1 MNQLRWSLILGLL
14 LLGSSQSVLTAQ
26 ESAIYRDAQRHY
38 KRGMYFFDRALY
50 GQALDELEQVIQTEP
65 APEDERVPLYQLR
78 ARLHAGLAA
87 LYLGQPDA
95 EKRLLHFVEL
105 EAPTNIANRAQLALG
120 NYYYD
125 QRDYNAA
132 ILYLSKV
139 STLELANQEIIEQKF
154 KLGYSYFVKKRFD
167 RAKPLF
173 QQIRDAKTQYYYPS
187 NYYYGITE
195 FFDGDYD
202 KALEGFNN
210 AKQSSRYKNI
220 VPVYLVQIYFARR
233 QYNDVIREGKGL
245 VKNNNIRERNQVAQ
259 LVGQSYFELGNYRQA
274 LPLLE
279 QYVSATPQVRKEAL
293 YQLGYTQYK
302 VGKYP
307 ESIENFKQLNTLK
320 DSLGQSALYYLADA
334 ELKVGKKPAARQ
346 AFQKASQMHF
356 NKDLQED
363 ALINYAKLSYELG
376 FDNDAITALQ
386 TIPNTSDYYNEA
398 QNLMASVFLNTRD
411 YDKALQILR
420 KLPSKTAKLQETHQ
434 KVAYFRGVQQYNN
447 KKYDQAIALFDE
459 SMRQGDHQ
467 ETKALVYFWKAE
479 ALYQQKK
486 YDAAIDE
493 HGKYLV
499 MAPLAPRLP
508 DNSSVGVSYYGL
520 GYAYI
525 RKNDYANAT
534 RQFGKAVG
542 VLEKNLRSYND
553 KYVTNFVYPD
563 VLLRQGDCLLYER
576 QYEAAKKPYQKVI
589 RRNYPNQDYALY
601 QMSMIY
607 NIQDDVNSELAI
619 LNKIITE
626 YPQSRYADDAYYAK
640 GNALFNMK
648 RNDLAIESYEAV
660 LQKYPNSEWTNN
672 ALLKLGLVA
681 YSLGRN
687 EEALNY
693 YKGVFR
699 NDPQSDAARDAL
711 GAIKEIYIEQGNP
724 DGYFNFLN
732 TVQGYN
738 VNQLERDSITYSA
751 AQLQFEQANWE
762 GAVTAYTNYLN
773 RFPNGL
779 YANQARFN
787 RAEALFDLR
796 RYPEALQDY
805 TAISDLGNSSYAAT
819 ANHRAANITYYITQ
833 DFPEALRFYNRLE
846 QTANTDELTFEAQQ
860 LGMRSAFYAK
870 DYDALLA
877 TAQRFQQNPRATTP
891 DRAETYYYIGKAH
904 LQKRDFDQALVAFNE
919 NINLSGDDKYSA
931 ESRYWRAYIA
941 YQNRQLKKAKDL
953 AFDNNKAISGHPY
966 WLVKSFILL
975 SDIYVEEGNLF
986 QAKATLQSVVDNY
999 NGDQALLNE
1008 AKEKL
1013 RRVKAAEASKSK
1025 LRPENPNGDLEMLED
1040 RS

>member
-1 MNQLRWSLILGLL
+1 MKILQWSLVLGLL
-14 LLGSSQSVLTAQ
+14 LLGSAQGLLKAQ
-26 ESAIYRDAQRHY
+26 ESAIYKDVQRHY
-38 KRGMYFFDRALY
+38 KRGMHFYDRALY
-50 GQALDELEQVIQTEP
+50 GQALEEFEAVINATAQ
-65 APEDERVPLYQLR
+65 PEDERVALYQLR
-78 ARLHAGLAA
+78 ARLHAGLSA
-87 LYLGQPDA
+87 LYLKQPDA

-125 QRDYNAA
+125 ERDYNAA
-132 ILYLSKV
+132 ILYLSRV
-139 STLELANQEIIEQKF
+139 SSLELTNEEIVEQKF

-167 RAKPLF
+167 KAKTLF
-173 QQIRDAKTQYYYPS
+173 QQIRDAKTKYYYPA

-195 FFDGDYD
+195 FFDGNYD

-210 AKQSSRYKNI
+210 AKQSSRYKDI
-220 VPVYLVQIYFARR
+220 VPVYLVQIYFARG
-233 QYNDVIREGKGL
+233 QYNDVIREGRGL
-245 VKNNNIRERNQVAQ
+245 VNNNSIRERDQVAQ
-259 LVGQSYFELGNYRQA
+259 LVGQSYFELGNYSQA

-279 QYVSATPQVRKEAL
+279 QYVTAMPQVRKEDL

-307 ESIENFKQLNTLK
+307 EAIENFKQLNTLQ

-334 ELKVGKKPAARQ
+334 QLKVGNKPAARQ
-346 AFQKASQMHF
+346 AFQKSSQMNF
-356 NKDLQED
+356 NQVLKED

-411 YDKALQILR
+411 YDKALEILR
-420 KLPSKTAKLQETHQ
+420 KLPNKTAKLQETYQ
-434 KVAYFRGVQQYNN
+434 KVAYFKGVQHYTSKQYD
-447 KKYDQAIALFDE
+447 KAIALFDE

-467 ETKALVYFWKAE
+467 ETKALAYFWKAE
-479 ALYQQKK
+479 ALYQKG
-486 YDAAIDE
+486 DHNAAIDE
-493 HGKYLV
+493 YGKYLV
-499 MAPLAPRLP
+499 TAPLAPRLP
-508 DNSSVGVSYYGL
+508 DNSSMGVGYYGL

-525 RKNDYANAT
+525 RKNDYGNAA
-534 RQFGKAVG
+534 RQFGQAVK
-542 VLEKNLRSYND
+542 VLEQNLRAYND

-563 VLLRQGDCLLYER
+563 ALLRLGDCLLYER
-576 QYEAAKKPYQKVI
+576 QYEAAKAPYQKVI
-589 RRNYPNQDYALY
+589 SRNYPNQDYALY

-607 NIQDDVNSELAI
+607 NIQDDVNAELAI
-619 LNKIITE
+619 LDKIITQ
-626 YPQSRYADDAYYAK
+626 YPTSRYADDAYYSK
-640 GNALFNMK
+640 GNTLFNIN
-648 RNDLAIESYEAV
+648 RNDLAIEAYEAV

-681 YSLGRN
+681 YSMGRN

-711 GAIKEIYIEQGNP
+711 GAIKEIYIQQGNP
-724 DGYFNFLN
+724 DGYFNFVN

-738 VNQLERDSITYSA
+738 INQLERDSLTYAA
-751 AQLQFEQANWE
+751 AQIQFDQANWE

-773 RFPNGL
+773 RYPTGM
-779 YANQARFN
+779 YASQAHFN
-787 RAEALFDLR
+787 RGEALFDLR
-796 RYPEALQDY
+796 RYDEALKDY
-805 TAISDLGNSSYAAT
+805 AYISDLGNSSYAAT

-833 DFPEALRFYNRLE
+833 DFPQALRFYTRLA
-846 QTANTDELTFEAQQ
+846 QTATTEEMLFEAQQ

-870 DYDALLA
+870 DYDQLLA
-877 TAQRFQQNPRATTP
+877 ITQRFLNNPRATDP
-891 DRAETYYYIGKAH
+891 DRAEAQYYLGKGY
-904 LQKRDFDQALVAFNE
+904 LQKRDFDQALVAFNK
-919 NINLSGDDKYSA
+919 NISLSGDDRYSA
-931 ESRYWRAYIA
+931 EARYWRAYIA
-941 YQNRQLKKAKDL
+941 YQKRELKKAKDL
-953 AFDNNKAISGHPY
+953 AFENNKALSGHPY

-975 SDIYVEEGNLF
+975 ADIYTEEGNLF

-999 NGDQALLNE
+999 NGDQALLDE

-1013 RRVKAAEASKSK
+1013 RRVKAAEANKSK
-1025 LRPENPNGDLEMLED
+1025 LRPDNLNSDLEMLED
-1040 RS
+1040 N